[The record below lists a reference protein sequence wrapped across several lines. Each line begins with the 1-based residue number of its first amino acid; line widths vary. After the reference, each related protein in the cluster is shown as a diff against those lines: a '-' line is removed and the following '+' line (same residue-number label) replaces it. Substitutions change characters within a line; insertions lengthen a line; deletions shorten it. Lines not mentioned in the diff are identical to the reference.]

1 MRQSA
6 LFTKTKKDAPSDEV
20 SKNGQL
26 LLRAGYINKEMAGVY
41 SLLPLGFR
49 VFKKIERIVR
59 EEMDSLGAQESSFS
73 ILQDPEIWKATDRWD
88 DEKIDNWFK
97 TDLKNGTTLGLA
109 FTHEEP
115 FVRAVQQHVSSYRDL
130 PMSTYHFQTKL
141 RNELRAKSG
150 IMRGREFVMKDLYS
164 FHTSQSD
171 LDQYYTEAGVRY
183 ENVFRRVGI
192 GDVTFLTFAS
202 GGVFSKFSHEFQTI
216 SSAGEDTVYIDRE
229 KRIAVNEEVLTDEVL
244 KDLGLEREKLEKVTG
259 IEVGNIFKLGTKYS
273 EPLGLTYKDQDGVEK
288 PVIMG
293 CYGLGLGRLMGT
305 VVEVLGDEKGIVWPD
320 SVAPFHAHLV
330 DLSNGDETIKKMSD
344 DLYADLVKA
353 GVEVLYDDRDLRAGE
368 KFADSDLIGI
378 PYRIIVGKQSTPD
391 SIEIVRRRDGQIEKR
406 SRQDII
412 NGAYAI

>member
-320 SVAPFHAHLV
+320 SIAPFHAHLV
-330 DLSNGDETIKKMSD
+330 DLSNGDEVIKKMSD

>member
-41 SLLPLGFR
+41 SLLPLGLR
-49 VFKKIERIVR
+49 VFKKIEQIVR
-59 EEMDSLGAQESSFS
+59 EEMNTLGAQETSFS

-216 SSAGEDTVYIDRE
+216 STAGEDTVYIDRE
-229 KRIAVNEEVLTDEVL
+229 KRIAVNEEVMTDEVL
-244 KDLGLEREKLEKVTG
+244 QDLGLEREKLEKVTG

-293 CYGLGLGRLMGT
+293 CYGLGLGRLLGT

-320 SVAPFHAHLV
+320 SIAPFQVHLV
-330 DLSNGDETIKKMSD
+330 DLSNGDEAIKKMSN

-368 KFADSDLIGI
+368 KFADSDLVGI

-391 SIEIVRRRDGQIEKR
+391 SIEVVRRKDGNVEKR